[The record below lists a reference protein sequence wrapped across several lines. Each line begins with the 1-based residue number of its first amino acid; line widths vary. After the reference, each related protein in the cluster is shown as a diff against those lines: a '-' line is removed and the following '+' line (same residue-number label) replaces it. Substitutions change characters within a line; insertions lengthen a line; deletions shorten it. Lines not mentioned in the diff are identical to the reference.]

1 MILFVY
7 CCKKSHKS
15 IIEVSFLADF
25 WLFSLSQFSALSFLY
40 QILHSIGETFVD
52 QLRHVCQF
60 PSESH
65 QAAYFQRWTDLL
77 FQKVDNLGG
86 RIDVHPC
93 RYSSLCFLWMLVG
106 IWNDSAQNKSNNWA
120 FVARRI
126 GSVCPR
132 LVLLMP
138 AGCSADA
145 RPLVRKGSC
154 GDTNFFN
161 FFNFPFAKV
170 GLMIDY
176 LNNVE

>member
-15 IIEVSFLADF
+15 LIEVSFLADF
-25 WLFSLSQFSALSFLY
+25 FAFFSLYPVSALSFLY
-40 QILHSIGETFVD
+40 QMLHSIVETFVD

-60 PSESH
+60 LSESH

-77 FQKVDNLGG
+77 FQKVDYLGG

-93 RYSSLCFLWMLVG
+93 RYSSLCLLRMLVG
-106 IWNDSAQNKSNNWA
+106 NRNDSAQINFIIWA

-138 AGCSADA
+138 TGCSADA
-145 RPLVRKGSC
+145 HPSVHKGSC
-154 GDTNFFN
+154 G
-161 FFNFPFAKV
+161 
-170 GLMIDY
+170 GHEL
-176 LNNVE
+176 L

>member
-60 PSESH
+60 SSESH

-77 FQKVDNLGG
+77 FQKVDYLGG
-86 RIDVHPC
+86 RIEMCIHA
-93 RYSSLCFLWMLVG
+93 G
-106 IWNDSAQNKSNNWA
+106 ILHYVFFEYLLEIENDSAQINFIVWA

-145 RPLVRKGSC
+145 HTLVHKGSC
-154 GDTNFFN
+154 G
-161 FFNFPFAKV
+161 
-170 GLMIDY
+170 GHEL
-176 LNNVE
+176 L

>member
-7 CCKKSHKS
+7 CYKKSHKS
-15 IIEVSFLADF
+15 IIEVSFFADF

-106 IWNDSAQNKSNNWA
+106 NRNDSAQNRSYYLGIRCPPYWQCVPEA
-120 FVARRI
+120 CSVDARRLFS
-126 GSVCPR
+126 GCPSVGP
-132 LVLLMP
+132 
-138 AGCSADA
+138 
-145 RPLVRKGSC
+145 
-154 GDTNFFN
+154 
-161 FFNFPFAKV
+161 
-170 GLMIDY
+170 
-176 LNNVE
+176 

>member
-106 IWNDSAQNKSNNWA
+106 NRNDSAQNRSYYLGIRCPPYWQCVPEA
-120 FVARRI
+120 C
-126 GSVCPR
+126 SV
-132 LVLLMP
+132 
-138 AGCSADA
+138 DA
-145 RPLVRKGSC
+145 RWLFSGCPS
-154 GDTNFFN
+154 
-161 FFNFPFAKV
+161 V
-170 GLMIDY
+170 GP
-176 LNNVE
+176 

>member
-106 IWNDSAQNKSNNWA
+106 NRNDSAQINFIIWA
-120 FVARRI
+120 FVAHRI
-126 GSVCPR
+126 GSECPR

-145 RPLVRKGSC
+145 HTLVHKGSC
-154 GDTNFFN
+154 G
-161 FFNFPFAKV
+161 
-170 GLMIDY
+170 GHEL
-176 LNNVE
+176 L

>member
-106 IWNDSAQNKSNNWA
+106 NRNDSAQINLIIWA

-138 AGCSADA
+138 AGCSVDA
-145 RPLVRKGSC
+145 RPSVHKGSC
-154 GDTNFFN
+154 G
-161 FFNFPFAKV
+161 
-170 GLMIDY
+170 GHEL
-176 LNNVE
+176 L

>member
-40 QILHSIGETFVD
+40 QILHSIGETFVN

-106 IWNDSAQNKSNNWA
+106 NRNDSAQNKSNNWA

-161 FFNFPFAKV
+161 FPFAKV

>member
-1 MILFVY
+1 MILFVF
-7 CCKKSHKS
+7 CCKKYHKS
-15 IIEVSFLADF
+15 IIEVSFLGRFLA
-25 WLFSLSQFSALSFLY
+25 FSAFSQSSALSFLY
-40 QILHSIGETFVD
+40 QMLHSIGETFVD

-60 PSESH
+60 PSESN

-86 RIDVHPC
+86 RIEMCIHA
-93 RYSSLCFLWMLVG
+93 G
-106 IWNDSAQNKSNNWA
+106 ILHYVFFECLLEIENDSAQINFIVWA

-145 RPLVRKGSC
+145 HTLVHKGSC
-154 GDTNFFN
+154 G
-161 FFNFPFAKV
+161 
-170 GLMIDY
+170 GHEL
-176 LNNVE
+176 L

>member
-106 IWNDSAQNKSNNWA
+106 NRNDSAQINFIIWA

-145 RPLVRKGSC
+145 HPSVRKGSC
-154 GDTNFFN
+154 G
-161 FFNFPFAKV
+161 
-170 GLMIDY
+170 GHEL
-176 LNNVE
+176 L

>member
-1 MILFVY
+1 MILFVF
-7 CCKKSHKS
+7 CCKKYHKS
-15 IIEVSFLADF
+15 IILGWFF
-25 WLFSLSQFSALSFLY
+25 WAFSAFSQSSALSFLY
-40 QILHSIGETFVD
+40 QMLHSIGETFVD

-60 PSESH
+60 SSESN
-65 QAAYFQRWTDLL
+65 QVVYFQRWTDLL

-106 IWNDSAQNKSNNWA
+106 NRNDSAQINFIIWA

-145 RPLVRKGSC
+145 HTLVHKGSC
-154 GDTNFFN
+154 G
-161 FFNFPFAKV
+161 
-170 GLMIDY
+170 GHEL
-176 LNNVE
+176 L